1 MARNESAQL
10 DAALRAI
17 RSKCL
22 DCVGGS
28 RALVASCEDQRC
40 PLHGLRISR
49 REAAE
54 TVILPG
60 ADAPIGVQM
69 DAEQLIKGVTA
80 SWDGQDNRLRRAA
93 G

>member
-1 MARNESAQL
+1 MAKNESAQL

-17 RSKCL
+17 RAKCL

-28 RALVASCEDQRC
+28 RALVASCEDLRC

-54 TVILPG
+54 TVIEPG
-60 ADAPIGVQM
+60 ADAPIGIQL
-69 DAEQLIKGVTA
+69 DAEYLINGVMA
-80 SWDGQDNRLRRAA
+80 SWDGRDSRCSRAA